1 MNQTEAWEAVLKA
14 AQLFHSSTP
23 GACVTPEGGKPQK
36 LSVALLK
43 VTPRIKRMR
52 ERLDALRARRK
63 PMTNGPEWLRKL

>member
-14 AQLFHSSTP
+14 AQLFHHSFP

-36 LSVALLK
+36 LSLALLK
-43 VTPRIKRMR
+43 VTPKVKRMR

-63 PMTNGPEWLRKL
+63 PIKSGPEWARKL